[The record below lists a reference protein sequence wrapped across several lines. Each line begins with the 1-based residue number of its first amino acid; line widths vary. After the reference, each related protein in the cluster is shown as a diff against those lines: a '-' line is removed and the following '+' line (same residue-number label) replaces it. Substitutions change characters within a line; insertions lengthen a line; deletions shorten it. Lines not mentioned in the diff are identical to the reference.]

1 MKKLGLL
8 VLLCAVALSL
18 YACGG
23 GSASSDD
30 VANSKYVGTWKV
42 DTISFKDQSEAFDTE
57 WTLVLEADG
66 TGKSL
71 SEGET
76 DEFTWTLSSK
86 GFKTKGGVST
96 EFVDDGDG
104 IKTTILGADLRFNK
118 VE

>member
-1 MKKLGLL
+1 MKKLSLL

-23 GSASSDD
+23 SNANSDD
-30 VANSKYVGTWKV
+30 LANSKYVGTWKV

-57 WTLVLEADG
+57 WTIILEADG
-66 TGKSL
+66 TGKSIG
-71 SEGET
+71 EGET
-76 DEFTWTLSSK
+76 DEFMWTLSNK
-86 GFKTKGGVST
+86 GFKTKGDVNT

-104 IKTTILGADLRFNK
+104 IKTTILGANLRFNK